1 MSMYENV
8 NNRTKIGTYTSIFGI
23 LSNLIISLF
32 KIIVGFIS
40 NTISI
45 VADGINNL
53 SDSLTSIISLF
64 GFKMGNKK
72 PDKKHP
78 YGHKRI
84 EYICSFVISL
94 IICILGF
101 ELIIESIKQINN
113 KEVNT
118 SYFTLNII
126 ILVVAIIIKI
136 IQTIIYKKV
145 GKKINSKSLEN
156 NSIDSRN
163 DVISS
168 LVVLLCLI
176 LSNYLNY
183 NINSYCSIIV
193 GLFIVYSGIKLIY
206 ESSTPLIGE
215 KPSKDLVLKL
225 EQLIK
230 SNKVV
235 LGIHDLE
242 IHSYGEGV
250 IYSTCHVEVDS
261 RGDLLA
267 LHDEIDQIEHNVKKE
282 LNIHLTIHLDP
293 ILVGDELT
301 DKLKSMALKV
311 LNENLDFK
319 FQIHDFRIVT
329 GVTHTNIIF
338 DIVIPYGLKMK
349 DDEIEELIESL
360 IHKEDEKIFAVVNI
374 DYDLNDEFNS

>member
-1 MSMYENV
+1 MYENL
-8 NNRTKIGTYTSIFGI
+8 NDTRTKIGTYTSIFGI

-32 KIIVGFIS
+32 KIIVGLIS
-40 NTISI
+40 STISI

-101 ELIIESIKQINN
+101 ELIIESIKQLNN

-118 SYFTLNII
+118 NYYVLNII
-126 ILVVAIIIKI
+126 ILSVAILIKLVQAI
-136 IQTIIYKKV
+136 VYKKI

-163 DVISS
+163 DIISTF
-168 LVVLLCLI
+168 VVLLCLI
-176 LSNYLNY
+176 ISKYINFNLNNYA
-183 NINSYCSIIV
+183 SILV
-193 GLFIVYSGIKLIY
+193 GIFIVYSGIKLIY

-215 KPSKDLVLKL
+215 TPSKELVYKL
-225 EQLIK
+225 EELIK

-250 IYSTCHVEVDS
+250 IFSTCHVEVDS
-261 RGDLLA
+261 KGDLLE
-267 LHDEIDQIEHNVKKE
+267 LHDEIDQIEHLVKKE
-282 LNIHLTIHLDP
+282 LNLHLTIHLDP
-293 ILVGDELT
+293 ILVGDKLT
-301 DKLKSMALKV
+301 DKLKSMTLKV
-311 LNENLDFK
+311 LNENLNFK
-319 FQIHDFRIVT
+319 YQIHDFRVV
-329 GVTHTNIIF
+329 GGKTHTNVIF

-349 DDEIEELIESL
+349 VSEIEELIESL

-374 DYDLNDEFNS
+374 DYDLNDELNS

>member
-1 MSMYENV
+1 MSMYV
-8 NNRTKIGTYTSIFGI
+8 NNRTRIGTYTSIFGI

-126 ILVVAIIIKI
+126 ILVVAIIVKI
-136 IQTIIYKKV
+136 IQAIIYKKV

-168 LVVLLCLI
+168 LVVLFCLI

-215 KPSKDLVLKL
+215 KPSKELVLKL

-230 SNKVV
+230 SNEVV

-261 RGDLLA
+261 KGNLLV
-267 LHDEIDQIEHNVKKE
+267 LHDEIDQIEHKVKKE

-301 DKLKSMALKV
+301 DKLKSMTLKI

-319 FQIHDFRIVT
+319 YKIHDFRIVS

-338 DIVIPYGLKMK
+338 DIVIPYGLKK
-349 DDEIEELIESL
+349 TEEQIEDLISAL
-360 IHKEDEKIFAVVNI
+360 IKKEDEKFFTVVNI
-374 DYDLNDEFNS
+374 DYDLNDELI